1 MRRVA
6 AMALIVAVLVS
17 AVPSGAQDQSQGTQK
32 QSQAQP
38 SGKKLE
44 ALFTAAEM
52 PFTRT
57 EDGRYIAV
65 ITVENNESE
74 RFYVSLDALG
84 DDVNNEKLQYISMD
98 FLLGQFPKGATPS
111 TAFIKQMAQWNANLT
126 FGKVIVVGN
135 AVVYTT
141 TTWLAHTDAE
151 TLGLDAAL
159 GHYVS
164 QDLRK
169 EVTPYLKQ

>member
-6 AMALIVAVLVS
+6 AMAFMFAVLGS
-17 AVPSGAQDQSQGTQK
+17 SLPSGAQQSQGAEK

-52 PFTRT
+52 PFTKT

-74 RFYVSLDALG
+74 RFYVYLSALG
-84 DDVNNEKLQYISMD
+84 DDVNNEKLQIITMD
-98 FLLGQFPKGATPS
+98 FLLGQLPKGTNPS
-111 TAFIKQMAQWNANLT
+111 TALIKQIAQWNANLT
-126 FGKVIVVGN
+126 FGKVVVYGN
-135 AVVYTT
+135 AIVYTNS
-141 TTWLAHTDAE
+141 TWLARSDAD
-151 TLGLDAAL
+151 TLALDAAL
-159 GHYVS
+159 GHYAS

-169 EVTPYLKQ
+169 EVAPYLKQ